1 MGVMS
6 IKLRFL
12 CLLLS
17 AAPCLTHAAFYV
29 EPRVS
34 WLNFSGTPNIGDLGW
49 VAQADEPDIAP
60 TLALGYEISPR
71 IRLELRYTSVGKF
84 DYHKFAPSSAIF
96 PGDQISLPY
105 VRPYEYHQRT
115 QLYTLALPIRLMESK
130 RFAVALTPLAIA
142 DDTEVEI
149 ADYVYLGLPVT
160 IQTADVGSYLWPAP
174 FAPGNNRRVLRR
186 EDGTHLRAG
195 AELTLRYTCTEKL
208 AVTAHCNW
216 ANLRTT
222 DLLSYGAGL
231 EFRF

>member
-1 MGVMS
+1 MS

-12 CLLLS
+12 LVLLL
-17 AAPCLTHAAFYV
+17 AAPCLGHAAFYV

-49 VAQADEPDIAP
+49 VAQADEPDVAP

-71 IRLELRYTSVGKF
+71 FRMELRYTSVGTF
-84 DYHKFAPSSAIF
+84 DYRKFAPSSAIF

-115 QLYTLALPIRLMESK
+115 QLYTVALPIRLFENKQLSL
-130 RFAVALTPLAIA
+130 ALTPLAVV
-142 DDTEVEI
+142 DDSEIEI

-160 IQTADVGSYLWPAP
+160 IQTADAGSYIWPAP
-174 FAPGNNRRVLRR
+174 FAPGNSRRVLRT
-186 EDGTHLRAG
+186 ENSLHLRAG
-195 AELTLRYTCTEKL
+195 AELTLRYACTDKL
-208 AVTAHCNW
+208 ALTAHCNW
-216 ANLRTT
+216 SSLRTV
-222 DLLSYGAGL
+222 DLLSYGAGV